1 MNEEAQEQ
9 QADVQ
14 ERPPIAQQQDQE
26 QAQERQPD
34 ERIRAI
40 ARALHE
46 PKVGL
51 LQKLA
56 DHVGIDKV
64 EELYQRTLEIEAA
77 GGMTTSNGKRRRTA
91 GGVLFQLTRELMT
104 SRERRQIFRERK
116 LHHPGDAS
124 EGADRQEAK
133 APPKTPMP
141 PTSEEIAVLLKAAA
155 SIPADKKGSASV
167 KVTLIGRPKQVK
179 RLDTCVLVVMAPKP
193 PGTLPKGLPPVPEAT
208 NATLAVFIANKQWS
222 KVEASLKQDPSD
234 ELIIEGFPSNDA
246 KNQITA
252 VWAQSC
258 TTKMIQ
264 RSLRQQKTA
273 ETNE

>member
-1 MNEEAQEQ
+1 MSEELQEN
-9 QADVQ
+9 
-14 ERPPIAQQQDQE
+14 
-26 QAQERQPD
+26 QPD

-46 PKVGL
+46 PKIGL

-56 DHVGIDKV
+56 DSIGVDKV

-77 GGMTTSNGKRRRTA
+77 GGMPTASGKRRRTA
-91 GGVLFQLTRELMT
+91 GGVLFQLTREFMT
-104 SRERRQIFRERK
+104 PRERRQIFRERK
-116 LHHPGDAS
+116 QPDDPAQPREKREPKQQLDA
-124 EGADRQEAK
+124 
-133 APPKTPMP
+133 PKP
-141 PTSEEIAVLLKAAA
+141 PTSEEIAVLLRAAA
-155 SIPADKKGSASV
+155 TIPVEKKGSASV

-208 NATLAVFIANKQWS
+208 NATLAVFIATKQWS
-222 KVEASLKQDPSD
+222 KVEAALKEDPSD
-234 ELIIEGFPSNDA
+234 ELIVEGFPSNDA

-258 TTKMIQ
+258 TTKLIQ
-264 RSLRQQKTA
+264 RNLRQQKTA
-273 ETNE
+273 DATD

>member
-1 MNEEAQEQ
+1 MSEE
-9 QADVQ
+9 
-14 ERPPIAQQQDQE
+14 
-26 QAQERQPD
+26 AQERQPD

-46 PKVGL
+46 PKIGL

-77 GGMTTSNGKRRRTA
+77 GGMATTNGKRRRTA
-91 GGVLFQLTRELMT
+91 GGVLFQLTRDLMT

-116 LHHPGDAS
+116 PHQPGDPT
-124 EGADRQEAK
+124 QEADK
-133 APPKTPMP
+133 SALKPQPQAPQP
-141 PTSEEIAVLLKAAA
+141 PTPEEVAALLRAA
-155 SIPADKKGSASV
+155 STIPLEKKGTASV

-179 RLDTCVLVVMAPKP
+179 RLDTCVLVVMAPKA
-193 PGTLPKGLPPVPEAT
+193 PGTLPKGLPPVPEST
-208 NATLAVFIANKQWS
+208 NATLAVFIASKQWS
-222 KVEASLKQDPSD
+222 KVEAALKQDPND

-258 TTKMIQ
+258 TTKLIQ
-264 RSLRQQKTA
+264 RNLRQQKTT
-273 ETNE
+273 EGGE

>member
-1 MNEEAQEQ
+1 MSEEAQEYQ
-9 QADVQ
+9 PD
-14 ERPPIAQQQDQE
+14 
-26 QAQERQPD
+26 AQERQPD

-46 PKVGL
+46 PKIGL

-56 DHVGIDKV
+56 DHVGIDRV

-116 LHHPGDAS
+116 PHQPGDQTQSA
-124 EGADRQEAK
+124 ERRELRAEQK
-133 APPKTPMP
+133 APQP
-141 PTSEEIAVLLKAAA
+141 PTTEEVAVLLRAAA
-155 SIPADKKGSASV
+155 TIPADKKGSASV
-167 KVTLIGRPKQVK
+167 KVTVIGRPKQVK

-208 NATLAVFIANKQWS
+208 NATLAVFIANKQWT
-222 KVEASLKQDPSD
+222 KVEASLKQDPND

-264 RSLRQQKTA
+264 RSLRQQKTEA
-273 ETNE
+273 GE

>member
-1 MNEEAQEQ
+1 MSEEAQER

-14 ERPPIAQQQDQE
+14 EHPAAAQQQDQE

-116 LHHPGDAS
+116 PHHPGDAS
-124 EGADRQEAK
+124 QAVDRQEAK
-133 APPKTPMP
+133 APPKAPMP
-141 PTSEEIAVLLKAAA
+141 PTSEEVAVLLKAAA
-155 SIPADKKGSASV
+155 SIPAEKKGSASV

-208 NATLAVFIANKQWS
+208 NATLAVFIANKQWT

-264 RSLRQQKTA
+264 RSLRQQKTT
-273 ETNE
+273 ETDE

>member
-1 MNEEAQEQ
+1 MSEE
-9 QADVQ
+9 V
-14 ERPPIAQQQDQE
+14 
-26 QAQERQPD
+26 QERQPD

-56 DHVGIDKV
+56 DHVGIEKV

-77 GGMTTSNGKRRRTA
+77 GGMYTSNGKRRRTA
-91 GGVLFQLTRELMT
+91 GGVLFQLTRDLMS
-104 SRERRQIFRERK
+104 SRERRKIFRERK
-116 LHHPGDAS
+116 PQPPEE
-124 EGADRQEAK
+124 EGQ
-133 APPKTPMP
+133 APAERAPKPQPRVPQP
-141 PTSEEIAVLLKAAA
+141 PTAEEVAALLKAAA
-155 SIPADKKGSASV
+155 SIPAEKKGAASV

-179 RLDTCVLVVMAPKP
+179 KLDTCVLVVMAPKA
-193 PGTLPKGLPPVPEAT
+193 PGTLPKGLPPIPPAT
-208 NATLAVFIANKQWS
+208 NATLAVFIASKQWT
-222 KVEASLKQDPSD
+222 KVEAALKQDPSD

-258 TTKMIQ
+258 TTKLIQ
-264 RSLRQQKTA
+264 RNLRQQKTTEA
-273 ETNE
+273 GE

>member
-1 MNEEAQEQ
+1 MSEE
-9 QADVQ
+9 VQ
-14 ERPPIAQQQDQE
+14 EL
-26 QAQERQPD
+26 QPD

-46 PKVGL
+46 PKIGL

-77 GGMTTSNGKRRRTA
+77 GGMTTANGKRRRTA
-91 GGVLFQLTRELMT
+91 GGVLFQLTRELMS

-116 LHHPGDAS
+116 PHQPGDPAQVGEKREPKPPPS
-124 EGADRQEAK
+124 
-133 APPKTPMP
+133 APKP
-141 PTSEEIAVLLKAAA
+141 PTAEEVAVLLKAAA
-155 SIPADKKGSASV
+155 TIPADKKGTASV

-193 PGTLPKGLPPVPEAT
+193 PGTLPKGLPPVPEST
-208 NATLAVFIANKQWS
+208 SATLAVFIATKQWS

-264 RSLRQQKTA
+264 RNLRQQQKTPEA
-273 ETNE
+273 GD

>member
-1 MNEEAQEQ
+1 MSEEAQERQ
-9 QADVQ
+9 P
-14 ERPPIAQQQDQE
+14 E
-26 QAQERQPD
+26 AQERQPD

-40 ARALHE
+40 GRALHE
-46 PKVGL
+46 PKIGL

-104 SRERRQIFRERK
+104 SRERRQIFRERRP
-116 LHHPGDAS
+116 HDPGDPAQAG
-124 EGADRQEAK
+124 ERREPK
-133 APPKTPMP
+133 APPKAPQP
-141 PTSEEIAVLLKAAA
+141 PTAEEVAVLLRAAA
-155 SIPADKKGSASV
+155 TIPADKKGTASV

-193 PGTLPKGLPPVPEAT
+193 PGTLPKGLPPVPETT
-208 NATLAVFIANKQWS
+208 NATLAVFIASKQWS
-222 KVEASLKQDPSD
+222 KVEASLKQDPND
-234 ELIIEGFPSNDA
+234 ELIVEGFPSNDA

-264 RSLRQQKTA
+264 RNLRQQKAT
-273 ETNE
+273 ETGE

>member
-1 MNEEAQEQ
+1 MNEEAQEH

-14 ERPPIAQQQDQE
+14 ESPPAAQQQDQE
-26 QAQERQPD
+26 QAQERQLD
-34 ERIRAI
+34 ERIRVI

-56 DHVGIDKV
+56 DHVGVDKV

-116 LHHPGDAS
+116 PHHPGDAS
-124 EGADRQEAK
+124 QVTDRQVAK
-133 APPKTPMP
+133 APPTAPMP
-141 PTSEEIAVLLKAAA
+141 PTPEEVAVLLKAAA
-155 SIPADKKGSASV
+155 SIPAEKKGSASV

-193 PGTLPKGLPPVPEAT
+193 PGTLPKGLPPVPDAT
-208 NATLAVFIANKQWS
+208 NATLAVFIASKQWS

-264 RSLRQQKTA
+264 RSLRQQKSS

>member
-1 MNEEAQEQ
+1 MSEE
-9 QADVQ
+9 
-14 ERPPIAQQQDQE
+14 
-26 QAQERQPD
+26 AQERQPD

-46 PKVGL
+46 PKIGL

-116 LHHPGDAS
+116 LHEPGDPAQAA
-124 EGADRQEAK
+124 E
-133 APPKTPMP
+133 KTPKPQPQAPQP
-141 PTSEEIAVLLKAAA
+141 PTPEEVAILLRAAA
-155 SIPADKKGSASV
+155 TIPLEKKGTASV

-193 PGTLPKGLPPVPEAT
+193 PGTLPKGLPPVPEST
-208 NATLAVFIANKQWS
+208 NATLAVFIASKQWS
-222 KVEASLKQDPSD
+222 KVEASLKQDPND

-258 TTKMIQ
+258 TTKLIQ
-264 RSLRQQKTA
+264 RNLRQQKTT
-273 ETNE
+273 EGGE

>member
-1 MNEEAQEQ
+1 MSEE
-9 QADVQ
+9 VQ
-14 ERPPIAQQQDQE
+14 EV
-26 QAQERQPD
+26 QERQPD
-34 ERIRAI
+34 ERIRVI

-77 GGMTTSNGKRRRTA
+77 GGMFTANGKRRRTA
-91 GGVLFQLTRELMT
+91 GGVLFQLTRELMS

-116 LHHPGDAS
+116 PLSPEDEAHGQQPRQPKPPS
-124 EGADRQEAK
+124 GAPQ
-133 APPKTPMP
+133 P
-141 PTSEEIAVLLKAAA
+141 PTPEKIAALLKAAA
-155 SIPADKKGSASV
+155 SIPAEKKGTASV

-179 RLDTCVLVVMAPKP
+179 KLDTCVLVVMAPKA
-193 PGTLPKGLPPVPEAT
+193 PGTLPKGLPPIPPAT
-208 NATLAVFIANKQWS
+208 NATLAVFIATKQWA
-222 KVEASLKQDPSD
+222 KVEASLKQDPND

-258 TTKMIQ
+258 TTKLIQ
-264 RSLRQQKTA
+264 RSLRQQKA
-273 ETNE
+273 EGEE

>member
-1 MNEEAQEQ
+1 MSEET
-9 QADVQ
+9 
-14 ERPPIAQQQDQE
+14 
-26 QAQERQPD
+26 QERQPD

-56 DHVGIDKV
+56 DHVGIEKV

-77 GGMTTSNGKRRRTA
+77 GGMTTSSGKRRRTA
-91 GGVLFQLTRELMT
+91 GGVLFQLTRELMS

-116 LHHPGDAS
+116 PHATGDQAQDS
-124 EGADRQEAK
+124 DRREPK
-133 APPKTPMP
+133 APPKTPKP
-141 PTSEEIAVLLKAAA
+141 PTAEEVAILLRAATT
-155 SIPADKKGSASV
+155 IPADKKGSASV

-179 RLDTCVLVVMAPKP
+179 RLDTCVLVVMAPKS
-193 PGTLPKGLPPVPEAT
+193 PGTLPKGLPPVPESN
-208 NATLAVFIANKQWS
+208 NATLAVFIANKQWT

-234 ELIIEGFPSNDA
+234 ELIVEGFPSNDA

-258 TTKMIQ
+258 TTKLIQ
-264 RSLRQQKTA
+264 RNLRQQKATDA
-273 ETNE
+273 TE